1 VLLMAYGGPHSLDD
15 VEPYLLDVRGG
26 RPTPAELVEEIR
38 HRYTQI
44 GGRSPL
50 LEVTMAQA
58 AALEERL
65 NHTGAASLSPDPR
78 FQVYVG
84 MRHWTPYI
92 AEAVE
97 RIAADG
103 HRRVIALCM
112 APHASRMSTGAYLQK
127 LRQAVEAQKAG
138 LQVDFVESWHT
149 QPSFIDAL
157 VEQVQAARQRFSRSA
172 LVDLRYL
179 FSAHSLPVSIIEQ
192 GDPYASQLQETAQ
205 LLADRLGL
213 QDRQWQ
219 FCYQSAGAQ
228 GSRWLGPDIL
238 EVVDD
243 LAERGVHDVLVT
255 PIGFVAD
262 HVEVL
267 FDLDIETRQHAA
279 ALGMRLE
286 RSPSLNTNPTFI
298 EALAQVVT
306 TGEPIHIPDRKV

>member
-1 VLLMAYGGPHSLDD
+1 
-15 VEPYLLDVRGG
+15 
-26 RPTPAELVEEIR
+26 
-38 HRYTQI
+38 
-44 GGRSPL
+44 
-50 LEVTMAQA
+50 
-58 AALEERL
+58 
-65 NHTGAASLSPDPR
+65 
-78 FQVYVG
+78 

-97 RIAADG
+97 KIAADG
-103 HRRVIALCM
+103 HHRVIALCM

-157 VEQVQAARQRFSRSA
+157 VEQVQAARQRFSRPA